1 MQTLTIE
8 VPVDLP
14 ADQVF
19 TRLADAGGLGPFLS
33 ESVRPEATRGWQ
45 RLDSAKQRLT
55 WQDGD
60 NELGGEVSVVD
71 RRSGSCAVVIELR
84 TDRADADVIRTEL
97 QRAVAALAQQAL
109 ADGNATETGRAWH

>member
-8 VPVDLP
+8 VPVELP

-45 RLDSAKQRLT
+45 RLDSTKQRLS
-55 WQDGD
+55 WQEG
-60 NELGGEVSVVD
+60 NTEVGGEVSVVD
-71 RRSGSCAVVIELR
+71 RKPGSCAVVIELR
-84 TDRADADVIRTEL
+84 DADVIRTEL

-109 ADGNATETGRAWH
+109 ADGDATDTGRAWH